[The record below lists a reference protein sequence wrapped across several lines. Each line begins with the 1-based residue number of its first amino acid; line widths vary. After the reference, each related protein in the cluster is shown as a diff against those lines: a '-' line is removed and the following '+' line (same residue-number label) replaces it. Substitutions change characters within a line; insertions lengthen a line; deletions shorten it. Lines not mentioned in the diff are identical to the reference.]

1 MSLHPGTKH
10 RTKRISL
17 DLPIEEHMHM
27 KAVLAYADIHIN
39 QFMKDSLQKSLKEL
53 EEKLDEEAYDDGK
66 KEIKAHGTISIEEMD
81 KRLGYN
87 V

>member
-1 MSLHPGTKH
+1 MSLHP
-10 RTKRISL
+10 RTRRVSI
-17 DLPIEEHMHM
+17 DLPIEEHIHM

-39 QFMKDSLQKSLKEL
+39 QFMKESIEKNLKEL
-53 EEKLDEEAYDDGK
+53 EEKLDEEAYDQGK

-81 KRLGYN
+81 KRLGFN